1 MGRLML
7 KTEGPGNVD
16 VWSLKCVPISSSDD
30 GVDSLFSS
38 SEKRVVRKKINK
50 PVFGE
55 KRCRSTSLAASFRNP
70 YTWRQETSQ
79 VDRKS

>member
-1 MGRLML
+1 MLTTIKLDEAVTGPEQLSPKLGGGMGRLML

-38 SEKRVVRKKINK
+38 SEKRVVRKKN
-50 PVFGE
+50 
-55 KRCRSTSLAASFRNP
+55 
-70 YTWRQETSQ
+70 Q
-79 VDRKS
+79 